1 MGEHLSA
8 SSKVAA
14 EVSIS
19 QLALGGCLST
29 SDVRFSKFV
38 VVRKFVWGF
47 LIEYSYK
54 LKKHLE

>member
-19 QLALGGCLST
+19 QLALGGGGGAG
-29 SDVRFSKFV
+29 FV
-38 VVRKFVWGF
+38 
-47 LIEYSYK
+47 
-54 LKKHLE
+54 

>member
-29 SDVRFSKFV
+29 SDVY
-38 VVRKFVWGF
+38 
-47 LIEYSYK
+47 LP
-54 LKKHLE
+54 L